1 MSSRFSRPGTHPKRG
16 VLTPHT
22 QYEHDCKTGNHKFFS
37 NVSDQTI
44 AQSYHDRNCPD
55 LLANQDKFAPVIA
68 SIDYDPHF
76 PDNIHHLM
84 YDENLD
90 GELIAE
96 DEDLDHVD
104 FVAIGLDPE
113 LNHGLVEINEALH
126 FVVDRYRLLD
136 EPPMIGISN
145 PPSTIFLHLQSHI
158 EELYSIDCFK
168 DTAKFSLRYG
178 VMWQDVLSL
187 SNFSLKHHI
196 AQSTGIELIELIH
209 EIMRRHGCDA
219 IPLHRQWKSVEKC
232 IGRKIQPN
240 NSV

>member
-1 MSSRFSRPGTHPKRG
+1 
-16 VLTPHT
+16 
-22 QYEHDCKTGNHKFFS
+22 
-37 NVSDQTI
+37 
-44 AQSYHDRNCPD
+44 
-55 LLANQDKFAPVIA
+55 
-68 SIDYDPHF
+68 
-76 PDNIHHLM
+76 
-84 YDENLD
+84 
-90 GELIAE
+90 
-96 DEDLDHVD
+96 
-104 FVAIGLDPE
+104 
-113 LNHGLVEINEALH
+113 
-126 FVVDRYRLLD
+126 
-136 EPPMIGISN
+136 MIGISN